1 VIPVVALDR
10 RVIGDG
16 TPGPLTKRCIAAFKE
31 LASTTGTPID

>member
-1 VIPVVALDR
+1 VISLDR

-16 TPGPLTKRCIAAFKE
+16 KPGPLTKRFIAAFKE